1 MEHVSVR
8 DVDVPALGLGTW
20 PMKGKPCTQ
29 AMTTALELG
38 YRHVDTAQMYDNEDA
53 IGAAIAD
60 SSVDRDDVFVT
71 TKLLRENLRRD
82 DALESFQRSLD
93 RLGTEYVDLL
103 LIHAPNPAVPID
115 ETIAVMNQLQEEGS
129 VRHIGVSNFSI
140 PQLQA
145 AMDASE
151 TPILTNQ
158 VLYHPYRD
166 QSALLECCRDNEIM
180 LTAYSPLAEGSIATD
195 ETLAEIGATYNKTAA
210 QVALR
215 WLLQQ
220 ENVSTIPKASSR
232 EHLRENIDVFD
243 FELTDAE
250 MDRIFTL

>member
-1 MEHVSVR
+1 MEHVSLR
-8 DVDVPALGLGTW
+8 GVDIPSLGLGTW
-20 PMKGKPCTQ
+20 PMTGTQCTE
-29 AMTTALELG
+29 AVRTALELG

-60 SSVDRDDVFVT
+60 SRVDRDDVFVT

-93 RLGTEYVDLL
+93 HLGTAYVDLL
-103 LIHAPNPAVPID
+103 LIHAPNPDVPID
-115 ETIAVMNQLQEEGS
+115 ETIAVMNQLQDEGS

-140 PQLQA
+140 AQLRD
-145 AMDASE
+145 AMAASE

-158 VLYHPYRD
+158 VRYHPYRD
-166 QSALLECCRDNEIM
+166 RSVLLEYCRDNDIM
-180 LTAYSPLAEGSIATD
+180 LTAYSPLAEGEIATD
-195 ETLAEIGATYNKTAA
+195 ETLAQIGATYDKTAA

-232 EHLRENIDVFD
+232 EHLRENIDIFD

-250 MDRIFTL
+250 MDRIFAL

>member
-20 PMKGKPCTQ
+20 PMKGKPCMR

-71 TKLLRENLRRD
+71 TKLRRENLRRD
-82 DALESFQRSLD
+82 DALGSFQRSLE
-93 RLGTEYVDLL
+93 RLGTDHVDLL
-103 LIHAPNPAVPID
+103 LIHAPNPAVPIE
-115 ETIAVMNQLQEEGS
+115 ETIAVMNQLQDERL
-129 VRHIGVSNFSI
+129 VRQIGVSNFSI
-140 PQLQA
+140 AQLQDA
-145 AMDASE
+145 IAASE
-151 TPILTNQ
+151 TPIVTNQ
-158 VLYHPYRD
+158 VRYHPYCDR
-166 QSALLECCRDNEIM
+166 SVLLECCRDNDIM
-180 LTAYSPLAEGSIATD
+180 LTAYSPLAEGEIVTD
-195 ETLAEIGATYNKTAA
+195 ETLAQIGASYEKTAA

-220 ENVSTIPKASSR
+220 ENVSAIPKASSR
-232 EHLRENIDVFD
+232 EHLRENIDIFD

-250 MDRIFTL
+250 MDRIFAL

>member
-1 MEHVSVR
+1 MEAVSIR
-8 DVDVPALGLGTW
+8 SVDVPALGLGTW
-20 PMKGKPCTQ
+20 PMRGDACTQ
-29 AMTTALELG
+29 AVTTALELG

-53 IGAAIAD
+53 VGRAIAD

-82 DALESFQRSLD
+82 DALESFRRSLD
-93 RLGTEYVDLL
+93 RLEMEYVDLL
-103 LIHAPNPAVPID
+103 LIHAPNPSVPIE
-115 ETIAVMNQLQEEGS
+115 ETIRVMNRLQDEGS
-129 VRHIGVSNFSI
+129 VRQIGVSNFSI
-140 PQLQA
+140 EQVQE
-145 AMDASE
+145 AMTASE

-166 QSALLECCRDNEIM
+166 RSAMLEFCRDNELV
-180 LTAYSPLAEGSIATD
+180 LTAYSPLGEGSIATD
-195 ETLAEIGATYNKTAA
+195 ETLAEIGATYDKTAA

-220 ENVSTIPKASSR
+220 ETVSAIPKASSQ
-232 EHLRENIDVFD
+232 EHLRENIDIFD

-250 MDRIFTL
+250 MDHIFAL